1 MKGVLETAVGYCG
14 GTYDNPTY
22 QIVCAGR
29 TGHAETVELDFDP
42 AAISY
47 EQLLNEF
54 WNMHDPTQGNRQGWN
69 FGSQYRSAIY
79 CTDQEQYKIAV
90 ASRDA
95 LQAALRRPVTTEIK
109 MLEKFWRA
117 EEYHQ
122 QYYEKKRVSAC
133 RI

>member
-14 GTYDNPTY
+14 GTYEHPTY
-22 QIVCAGR
+22 QIVCGGR
-29 TGHAETVELDFDP
+29 TGHAETVELGFDP
-42 AAISY
+42 ATISY

-79 CTDQEQYKIAV
+79 CEDDEQYKTAI

-95 LQAALRRPVTTEIK
+95 LQAALRRPVSTEIK

-122 QYYEKKRVSAC
+122 QYYEKKGVSAC